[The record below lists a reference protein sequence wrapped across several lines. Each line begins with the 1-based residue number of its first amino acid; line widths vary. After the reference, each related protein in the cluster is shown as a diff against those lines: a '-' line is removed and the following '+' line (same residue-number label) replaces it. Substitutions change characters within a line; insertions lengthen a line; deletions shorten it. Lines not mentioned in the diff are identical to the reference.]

1 MLAARLQSLM
11 WLSAQTD
18 GRRNNAHGQT
28 GHGGAMCMCTENF
41 ATCWANFRVPH
52 HPPTERAV
60 QTAGQ
65 DHLVLQLLLMPQL
78 FAAAAAYQSCSAF
91 SFNCVQRT
99 KKLNYI
105 SVPLFTLAQPLA
117 SLECN
122 EQKPKD
128 KL

>member
-41 ATCWANFRVPH
+41 ATFWANFRVPH

-65 DHLVLQLLLMPQL
+65 DHLVLQLLLMPQRHIKVAL
-78 FAAAAAYQSCSAF
+78 HLVSIVCSA
-91 SFNCVQRT
+91 Q
-99 KKLNYI
+99 KKLHYI

-117 SLECN
+117 SHECN